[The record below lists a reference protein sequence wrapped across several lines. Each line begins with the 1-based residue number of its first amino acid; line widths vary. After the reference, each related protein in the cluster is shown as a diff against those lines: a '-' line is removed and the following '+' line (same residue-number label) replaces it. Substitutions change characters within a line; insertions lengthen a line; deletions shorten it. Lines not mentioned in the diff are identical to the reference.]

1 MPKGSKRGQQE
12 EGSTVTKSPDSPIS
26 NLPSLFVLMSGEIWG
41 SWYSSVLPLS
51 YTRNSPP
58 GYPQICIALVIL
70 EVFVLK
76 NNGKD
81 AELLSLCPEWEVGM
95 SFSTNNGPSSLMLLK
110 EPKALHAF
118 LPKVFVFYFKLF
130 ILEPQPP
137 CL

>member
-1 MPKGSKRGQQE
+1 MGSR
-12 EGSTVTKSPDSPIS
+12 
-26 NLPSLFVLMSGEIWG
+26 
-41 SWYSSVLPLS
+41 YSSVLPLS

-76 NNGKD
+76 NNWKD

-95 SFSTNNGPSSLMLLK
+95 SFSTSNGLSSLMLLK

-118 LPKVFVFYFKLF
+118 LPKCLYF
-130 ILEPQPP
+130 ILSYLFWSHSPLAYEVLMESEKEKGNKGTMVRWFVVPSKSGTGS
-137 CL
+137 